1 VGIADTKYSCGC
13 SVGYG
18 IVDKYIM
25 TKISWNI
32 MDYKVPQE
40 VVCTK
45 YVDGMDTSVCVW
57 YVWKIFG
64 VVCEKYV
71 ENM

>member
-1 VGIADTKYSCGC
+1 
-13 SVGYG
+13 
-18 IVDKYIM
+18 
-25 TKISWNI
+25 

-45 YVDGMDTSVCVW
+45 YVDGMDTSVCVRYAW
-57 YVWKIFG
+57 NISG

>member
-1 VGIADTKYSCGC
+1 M
-13 SVGYG
+13 
-18 IVDKYIM
+18 YI
-25 TKISWNI
+25 I
-32 MDYKVPQE
+32 DYKVVQE